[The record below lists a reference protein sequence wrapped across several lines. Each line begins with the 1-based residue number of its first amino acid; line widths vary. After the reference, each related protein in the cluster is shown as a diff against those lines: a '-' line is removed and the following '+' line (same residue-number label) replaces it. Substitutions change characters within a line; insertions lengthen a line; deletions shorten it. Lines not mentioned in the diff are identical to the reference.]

1 MDTKNLTIGLLAGA
15 AIGVAI
21 GVLLAPSSGE
31 ETRRNIKLGSRRLAD
46 SLAGSVKDTY
56 ESLNHKF
63 SDGVGEFAKRG
74 EELVGMA
81 NEKSKLKI

>member
-1 MDTKNLTIGLLAGA
+1 MDAKNLTIGLLAGA

-21 GVLLAPSSGE
+21 GVLLAPSSGK

-46 SLAGSVKDTY
+46 SLSGSVKDTY
-56 ESLNHKF
+56 ETLNHKF
-63 SDGVGEFAKRG
+63 SNGIGEFVRHG
-74 EELVGMA
+74 EELAGMT